1 MSDSICARCPH
12 SRRKFKRQRFLAR
25 LFPPGVTSESR
36 PDAVAKHE
44 GEIVKSVFRA
54 KHLP

>member
-44 GEIVKSVFRA
+44 GEIVESVLRA